1 MLSLIL
7 GRSPHKHAQN
17 HFIVP
22 FEVLK
27 KKVLSFPIMLTL
39 TDLAAL
45 SGWWFAATAIY
56 SDY

>member
-22 FEVLK
+22 SEVLE

-39 TDLAAL
+39 MDLAAL
-45 SGWWFAATAIY
+45 SGWWFAATALY
-56 SDY
+56 LDY

>member
-22 FEVLK
+22 SEVLK

-39 TDLAAL
+39 MDLAAL
-45 SGWWFAATAIY
+45 SSWWFAAIALY
-56 SDY
+56 LDY